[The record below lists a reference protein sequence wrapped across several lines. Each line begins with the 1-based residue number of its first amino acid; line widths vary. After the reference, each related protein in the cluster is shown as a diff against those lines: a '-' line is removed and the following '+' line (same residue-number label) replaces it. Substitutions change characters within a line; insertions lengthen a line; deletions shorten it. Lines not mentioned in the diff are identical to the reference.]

1 MLAKRECQST
11 LMLSGAPLSRASP
24 LPQGQL
30 QAAGRVVYDCSME
43 IVMSRFSAVPCLSP
57 AQASYALNESGVRF
71 RHATAILCGALLAPS
86 ALADDH
92 AGHSEELSPT
102 VITAVAPSSPLTIVT
117 NPKDPRQPV
126 PASDGADYLKTIPGF
141 AMVRNGGTNGDPVLR
156 GMFGS
161 RLNIL
166 TNGSM
171 MLGAC
176 PGRMDAPT
184 SYISP
189 ETYDRLTV
197 IKGPQTVLWG
207 PGSSAGTILFDRE
220 PEHFGELGTRVNASV
235 LAGSYGR
242 FDKLVDAA
250 AGGQSGYVRVIGN
263 TAHSDD
269 YQDGNN
275 DTVASR
281 YDKWNGDV
289 AIGWTPNTDTL
300 LELTAGRGDGEA
312 RYAGRGMDGS
322 QFLRESLGLRFEQSN
337 IGEVLDKVEAQIYYN
352 YADHVM
358 DNYTLRTPSG
368 TGMMSGPMASNV
380 DRRTLGARVKGTWR
394 WADVQLISGIDA
406 QTNEHRQR
414 GAMGV
419 DTYKDLPYTKDADF
433 HNYGVFGELT
443 WYAADRDRLINGAR
457 LDRASAKDFRQT
469 IGSGMMTRPNPTAD
483 DTRADTLP
491 SGFIRYEHDLADSP
505 TTLYAGLGHTQRF
518 PDYWE
523 LFSPKSGPAGS
534 VNAFDSIKPEKTT
547 QLDFGLQYK
556 TEDLEAWTSAYVG
569 QVRDYILFN
578 YTPTMMGTTSQAENI
593 DARIMGG
600 ELGAAYNLT
609 DNWKADATLA
619 YAWGKNSSDGSALP
633 QMPPL
638 DARFGLT
645 YSEDNWSAGALWRVV
660 AAQNRIDQNK
670 GNVVGKDFGKTP
682 GFGVFSL
689 NGAYRIN
696 SNWKVSS
703 GVDNLFGK
711 AYAEHLNLAGNAG
724 FGYPANDPQ
733 AIKEPGRTLWTK
745 VDMSF

>member
-1 MLAKRECQST
+1 
-11 LMLSGAPLSRASP
+11 
-24 LPQGQL
+24 
-30 QAAGRVVYDCSME
+30 
-43 IVMSRFSAVPCLSP
+43 MSRFSAVPRPGSAP
-57 AQASYALNESGVRF
+57 ASFALNESRVRF
-71 RHATAILCGALLAPS
+71 RHATAALCGILLSP
-86 ALADDH
+86 LVHADEH
-92 AGHSEELSPT
+92 AGHADELSPT
-102 VITAVAPSSPLTIVT
+102 VITAIAPSSPLTIVT

-126 PASDGADYLKTIPGF
+126 PASDGGDYLKTIPGF
-141 AMVRNGGTNGDPVLR
+141 ALVRNGGTNGDPVLR

-166 TNGSM
+166 TNGSR

-189 ETYDRLTV
+189 ETYDKLTV
-197 IKGPQTVLWG
+197 IKGPQTVLYG
-207 PGSSAGTILFDRE
+207 PGASAGTILFDRE
-220 PEHFGELGTRVNASV
+220 PESFGEPGTRVNASV
-235 LAGSYGR
+235 LAGSHGR
-242 FDKLVDAA
+242 FDKVVDAA
-250 AGGQSGYVRVIGN
+250 AGGSLGYVRVIGN

-269 YQDGNN
+269 YRDGNN
-275 DTVASR
+275 DIVASR

-289 AIGWTPNTDTL
+289 ALGWTPDADTL
-300 LELTAGRGDGEA
+300 IELTAGKGDGQA

-322 QFLRESLGLRFEQSN
+322 QFLRESLGLRFEKSN
-337 IGEVLDKVEAQIYYN
+337 LTEVLEKLEAQVYYN

-368 TGMMSGPMASNV
+368 TGMMAGPMASNV
-380 DRRTLGARVKGTWR
+380 DRRNLGARIKATWR
-394 WADVQLISGIDA
+394 WADIQLITGLDA

-414 GAMGV
+414 SGMGI
-419 DTYKDLPYTKDADF
+419 DTYKDQPFTKDADF
-433 HNYGVFGELT
+433 HNYGVFSEMT
-443 WYAADRDRLINGAR
+443 WYAADRDRLIAGAR
-457 LDRASAKDFRQT
+457 VDRASAKDYRQST
-469 IGSGMMTRPNPTAD
+469 GSGMMSRPNPTAG

-505 TTLYAGLGHTQRF
+505 TTLYAGLGHAQRF

-547 QLDFGLQYK
+547 QLDFGVNYK
-556 TEDLEAWTSAYVG
+556 SAELEAWASGYIG
-569 QVRDYILFN
+569 QVRDYILFD
-578 YTPTMMGTTSQAENI
+578 YTPGMMGMSTSRAENI

-600 ELGAAYNLT
+600 ELGAAYKLT

-619 YAWGKNSSDGSALP
+619 YAWGKNSTDGKALP

-645 YSEDNWSAGALWRVV
+645 YTEDNWSAGALWRVV

-670 GNVVGKDFGKTP
+670 GNVVGKDYDKSS

-696 SNWKVSS
+696 KHWKVST

-733 AIKEPGRTLWTK
+733 AINEPGRTLWTK

>member
-1 MLAKRECQST
+1 
-11 LMLSGAPLSRASP
+11 
-24 LPQGQL
+24 
-30 QAAGRVVYDCSME
+30 
-43 IVMSRFSAVPCLSP
+43 MSRFTAVPCAES
-57 AQASYALNESGVRF
+57 ARAHFALNESRIRC
-71 RHATAILCGALLAPS
+71 RHAIAVLCGVLLTPL

-92 AGHSEELSPT
+92 AGQENELSPT
-102 VITAVAPSSPLTIVT
+102 VITAIAPSSPLTIVT

-126 PASDGADYLKTIPGF
+126 PASDGGDYLKTIPGF
-141 AMVRNGGTNGDPVLR
+141 ALVRNGGTNGDPVLR

-189 ETYDRLTV
+189 ETYDSLTV

-207 PGSSAGTILFDRE
+207 PGASAGTVLFDRE
-220 PEHFGELGTRVNASV
+220 PENFGELGTRVNASI
-235 LAGSYGR
+235 LAGSHGR
-242 FDKLVDAA
+242 FDKVVDAA
-250 AGGQSGYVRVIGN
+250 AGGPLGYVRVIGN

-269 YQDGNN
+269 YRDGNN
-275 DTVASR
+275 DIVASR

-289 AIGWTPNTDTL
+289 ALGWTPDADTL
-300 LELTAGRGDGEA
+300 IELTAGKGDGEA

-322 QFLRESLGLRFEQSN
+322 QFLRESLGLRFEKSN
-337 IGEVLDKVEAQIYYN
+337 ISEVLEKLEAQVYYN

-368 TGMMSGPMASNV
+368 TGMMAGPMASNV
-380 DRRTLGARVKGTWR
+380 DRRTLGARIKATWR
-394 WADVQLISGIDA
+394 WADVQLITGLDA

-414 GAMGV
+414 SSMGI
-419 DTYKDLPYTKDADF
+419 DTYKDLPYSKDADF
-433 HNYGVFGELT
+433 HNYGVFSEMT
-443 WYAADRDRLINGAR
+443 WYAAERDRLITGAR
-457 LDRASAKDFRQT
+457 VDRASAKDYRQT
-469 IGSGMMTRPNPTAD
+469 TGSGMMSRPNPTAD

-505 TTLYAGLGHTQRF
+505 TTLYAGLGHAQRF

-547 QLDFGLQYK
+547 QFDFGVNYK
-556 TEDLEAWTSAYVG
+556 SADLEAWASGYIGV
-569 QVRDYILFN
+569 VRDYILFD
-578 YTPTMMGTTSQAENI
+578 YTPGMMGMSTSRAENI

-645 YSEDNWSAGALWRVV
+645 YSEAKWSAGALWRVV
-660 AAQNRIDQNK
+660 AAQHRIDANK
-670 GNVVGKDFGKTP
+670 GNVVGKDYAQSS

-696 SNWKVSS
+696 QHWKVSS

-733 AIKEPGRTLWTK
+733 ALNEPGRTLWTK

>member
-1 MLAKRECQST
+1 
-11 LMLSGAPLSRASP
+11 
-24 LPQGQL
+24 
-30 QAAGRVVYDCSME
+30 ME
-43 IVMSRFSAVPCLSP
+43 IVMSRFTAVPCAES
-57 AQASYALNESGVRF
+57 ARAHFALNESRIRC
-71 RHATAILCGALLAPS
+71 RHAIAVLCGVLLTPL
-86 ALADDH
+86 ALADAH
-92 AGHSEELSPT
+92 AGHEHELSPT
-102 VITAVAPSSPLTIVT
+102 VITAIAPSSPLTIVT

-126 PASDGADYLKTIPGF
+126 PASDGGDYLKTIPGF
-141 AMVRNGGTNGDPVLR
+141 ALVRNGGTNGDPVLR

-189 ETYDRLTV
+189 ETYDKLTV

-207 PGSSAGTILFDRE
+207 PGASAGTVLFDRE
-220 PEHFGELGTRVNASV
+220 PENFGELGTRVNASI
-235 LAGSYGR
+235 LAGSHGR
-242 FDKLVDAA
+242 FDKVVDAA
-250 AGGQSGYVRVIGN
+250 AGGPLGYVRVIGN

-269 YQDGNN
+269 YRDGNN
-275 DTVASR
+275 DIVASR

-289 AIGWTPNTDTL
+289 ALGWTPDADTL
-300 LELTAGRGDGEA
+300 IELTAGKGDGEA

-322 QFLRESLGLRFEQSN
+322 QFLRESLGLRLEKSN
-337 IGEVLDKVEAQIYYN
+337 ISDVLEKLEAQVYYN

-368 TGMMSGPMASNV
+368 TGMMAGPMASNV
-380 DRRTLGARVKGTWR
+380 DRRTLGARLKATWR
-394 WADVQLISGIDA
+394 WADVQLITGLDA

-414 GAMGV
+414 SSMGI
-419 DTYKDLPYTKDADF
+419 DTYKDLPYSKDADF
-433 HNYGVFGELT
+433 HNYGVFSEMT
-443 WYAADRDRLINGAR
+443 WYAAERDRLITGAR
-457 LDRASAKDFRQT
+457 VDRASAKDYRQT
-469 IGSGMMTRPNPTAD
+469 TGSGMMSRPNPTAD

-491 SGFIRYEHDLADSP
+491 SGFIRYEHDFVDSP
-505 TTLYAGLGHTQRF
+505 TTLYAGLGHAQRF

-547 QLDFGLQYK
+547 QFDFGVNFK
-556 TEDLEAWTSAYVG
+556 SADLEAWASGYIGV
-569 QVRDYILFN
+569 VRDYILFD
-578 YTPTMMGTTSQAENI
+578 YTPGMMGMSTSRAENI

-645 YSEDNWSAGALWRVV
+645 YSQDNWSAGALWRVV
-660 AAQNRIDQNK
+660 AAQHRIDANK
-670 GNVVGKDFGKTP
+670 GNVVGKDYAQSS

-696 SNWKVSS
+696 QHWKVSS

-733 AIKEPGRTLWTK
+733 AINEPGRTLWTK

>member
-1 MLAKRECQST
+1 
-11 LMLSGAPLSRASP
+11 
-24 LPQGQL
+24 
-30 QAAGRVVYDCSME
+30 
-43 IVMSRFSAVPCLSP
+43 MSRFTAVPCAES
-57 AQASYALNESGVRF
+57 ARAHFALNESPIRC
-71 RHATAILCGALLAPS
+71 RHAIAVLCGVLLTPL
-86 ALADDH
+86 ALADAH
-92 AGHSEELSPT
+92 AGHEHELSPT
-102 VITAVAPSSPLTIVT
+102 VITAIAPSSPLTIVT

-126 PASDGADYLKTIPGF
+126 PASDGGDYLKTIPGF
-141 AMVRNGGTNGDPVLR
+141 ALVRNGGTNGDPVLR

-189 ETYDRLTV
+189 ETYDSLTV

-207 PGSSAGTILFDRE
+207 PGASAGTVLFDRE
-220 PEHFGELGTRVNASV
+220 PENFGELGTRVNASL
-235 LAGSYGR
+235 LAGSHGR
-242 FDKLVDAA
+242 FDKVVDAA
-250 AGGQSGYVRVIGN
+250 AGGPLGYVRVIGN

-269 YQDGNN
+269 YRDGNN
-275 DTVASR
+275 DIVASR

-289 AIGWTPNTDTL
+289 ALGWTPDADTL
-300 LELTAGRGDGEA
+300 IELTAGKGDGEA

-322 QFLRESLGLRFEQSN
+322 QFLRESLGLRLEKSN
-337 IGEVLDKVEAQIYYN
+337 ISEVLEKLEAQVYYN

-368 TGMMSGPMASNV
+368 TGMMAGPMASNV
-380 DRRTLGARVKGTWR
+380 DRRTLGARIKATWR
-394 WADVQLISGIDA
+394 WADVQLITGLDA

-414 GAMGV
+414 SSMGI
-419 DTYKDLPYTKDADF
+419 DTYKDLPYSKDADF
-433 HNYGVFGELT
+433 HNYGVFSEMT
-443 WYAADRDRLINGAR
+443 WYAAERDRLITGAR
-457 LDRASAKDFRQT
+457 VDRASAKDYRQT
-469 IGSGMMTRPNPTAD
+469 TGSGMMSRPNPTAD
-483 DTRADTLP
+483 DSRADTLP
-491 SGFIRYEHDLADSP
+491 SGFVRYEHDLADSP
-505 TTLYAGLGHTQRF
+505 TTLYAGLGHAQRF

-547 QLDFGLQYK
+547 QFDFGVNYK
-556 TEDLEAWTSAYVG
+556 SADLEAWTSGYIGV
-569 QVRDYILFN
+569 VRDYILFD
-578 YTPTMMGTTSQAENI
+578 YTPGMMGMSTSRAENI

-645 YSEDNWSAGALWRVV
+645 YSEAKWSAGALWRVV
-660 AAQNRIDQNK
+660 AAQHRIDANK
-670 GNVVGKDFGKTP
+670 GNVVGKDYAQSS

-696 SNWKVSS
+696 KHWKVSS

-733 AIKEPGRTLWTK
+733 ALNEPGRTLWTK